1 MSLVGNLEDLSLG
14 DIMQIISLSQKSGV
28 LALEGASGAARIVFR
43 NGMVHAASAK
53 GAPTDLRGVLVERQ
67 LLDGALFDRLASNAA
82 DLGLPVEE
90 LIEREGHLTAD
101 RIQEVLKETIE
112 SLVLGMFAWPSGN
125 FSFDVRSE
133 LEPEDPQL
141 LLSDGINAQY
151 LAMEGMRIADE
162 SQRDATGAAAKAT
175 EVVVPPAAAGAEPSA
190 SAREAAEA
198 LFGAEALETE
208 PVEAGE
214 ELVLEE
220 AAVVELDDEA
230 DATAADVLVASV
242 VEKADGGPAPA
253 VEARADELAAPAVDA
268 RADELAAPA
277 VEARA
282 DELAAAPQPAS
293 EAVAAA
299 TPEAVDAPETVGAT
313 AGAPAAER
321 PPSATSVV
329 LIDPDVAVV
338 EWVKAAIQPDFARV
352 HVFQQSEPG
361 LARIRQYLIRGERP
375 VVLISTRTRIDSL
388 SGIHGLADFVAR
400 LKTQARQLVVIGLHD
415 AEDGKGPPASVD
427 FDGVLARPSRAQLRE
442 RDEDQAALLTR
453 DFARSVH
460 TIVAGRADAPKG
472 ARGRATSLEDVR
484 DTTTRLQEAS
494 SRGEILPVVLDFAAT
509 LFVRVAMLIVRGDQV
524 FAVAGRGIAALDV
537 SDPLD
542 SPPPVSLPNPDSGWI
557 QRVIESGKPLR
568 AAPETAADRE
578 LLARFGGVE
587 PSEAYLGPIESG
599 GSTIALLYGDPGQ
612 GDAPMPDTSGL
623 EVVLQHAGLA
633 LERAALERALW
644 EADASEG

>member
-43 NGMVHAASAK
+43 NGMVHAASVK

-141 LLSDGINAQY
+141 LLSAGINAQY

-162 SQRDATGAAAKAT
+162 SRRDASGATAKAT

-198 LFGAEALETE
+198 LFGSEALETE

-220 AAVVELDDEA
+220 AAVVELEDEA

-242 VEKADGGPAPA
+242 VEKADVGPASA
-253 VEARADELAAPAVDA
+253 VEAGTDEVVAP
-268 RADELAAPA
+268 PA
-277 VEARA
+277 
-282 DELAAAPQPAS
+282 PAS

-299 TPEAVDAPETVGAT
+299 PPEAADATETVGAT

-321 PPSATSVV
+321 LPSATSVV

-400 LKTQARQLVVIGLHD
+400 LKTQARRLVVIGLHD

-427 FDGVLARPSRAQLRE
+427 FDGVLSRPNRAQLRE
-442 RDEDQAALLTR
+442 RDEDQAALLAR

-524 FAVAGRGIAALDV
+524 FAVAGRGIPALDV

-568 AAPETAADRE
+568 AAPETEADRA

-599 GSTIALLYGDPGQ
+599 GSTIALLYGDSGQ
-612 GDAPMPDTSGL
+612 GDVPMPDTSGL